1 MTLLTLALLLP
12 PLAAASLTGERR
24 RGPSLPSPPR
34 LADVPN
40 SVRHVLASAAS
51 GAVGVTTLAP
61 LEVMRV
67 NMMVSGRGWSLRRAF
82 ASLEGGWY
90 RGNSA
95 DVLAAAI
102 RVGITMPAFATY
114 KRLLQRAS
122 EEGSS
127 SSPPPEWTVARTR
140 IAVACDVRLGVL
152 GCLASVV
159 REEGPLALYA
169 GLLTT
174 LAGVL
179 PFNALKLAAYD
190 RLRTKAATLQDPAR
204 NGRPDLDATSVP
216 VPLVAAIGAASGCF
230 AATSCF
236 PIEVVRRRQ
245 MAGEFVGLGP
255 LSAVVAIARTE
266 GARALTQGVGLN
278 CVKVAMSNSL
288 GFVFYELAMDV
299 LRVNGRQ
306 PPWARSDR
314 FPLPSLLGLKPAVSG
329 E

>member
-1 MTLLTLALLLP
+1 MTLLLTLALLLP

-127 SSPPPEWTVARTR
+127 SSPPPEWTVLAAGALAGCTASIACYPLEARTPSLPTPPLPTLPPSR
-140 IAVACDVRLGVL
+140 PSLPLPLPRLS
-152 GCLASVV
+152 AS
-159 REEGPLALYA
+159 
-169 GLLTT
+169 
-174 LAGVL
+174 
-179 PFNALKLAAYD
+179 
-190 RLRTKAATLQDPAR
+190 
-204 NGRPDLDATSVP
+204 
-216 VPLVAAIGAASGCF
+216 AASPPP
-230 AATSCF
+230 S
-236 PIEVVRRRQ
+236 RR
-245 MAGEFVGLGP
+245 P
-255 LSAVVAIARTE
+255 
-266 GARALTQGVGLN
+266 
-278 CVKVAMSNSL
+278 
-288 GFVFYELAMDV
+288 
-299 LRVNGRQ
+299 
-306 PPWARSDR
+306 
-314 FPLPSLLGLKPAVSG
+314 
-329 E
+329 

>member
-1 MTLLTLALLLP
+1 
-12 PLAAASLTGERR
+12 
-24 RGPSLPSPPR
+24 
-34 LADVPN
+34 VPN

-127 SSPPPEWTVARTR
+127 SSPPPEWTVLAAGALAGCTASIACYPLEVARTR

-152 GCLASVV
+152 GCLASVL